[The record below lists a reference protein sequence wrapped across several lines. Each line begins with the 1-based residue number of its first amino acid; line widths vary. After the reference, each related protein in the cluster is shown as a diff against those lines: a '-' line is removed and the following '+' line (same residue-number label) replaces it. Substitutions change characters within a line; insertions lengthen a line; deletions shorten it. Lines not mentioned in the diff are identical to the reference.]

1 MSQSITVANVEIPQ
15 LDANGNGINYS
26 VLGNEL
32 APLTVDG
39 RWSIQSLWSYDATGT
54 YLFQSTVIIVFL
66 LSSNASQALTLYTNF
81 KNAQASGTVMNV
93 WYSTQT
99 IGA

>member
-1 MSQSITVANVEIPQ
+1 MSQSITVANIEVPE
-15 LDANGNGINYS
+15 LDANGNGIMYS
-26 VLGNEL
+26 TLGSQL

-39 RWSIQSLWSYDATGT
+39 RWSVQSLWTFDATGA

-81 KNAQASGTVMNV
+81 KNAQAPGTVMNV

-99 IGA
+99 IGV